1 MWRNVLEAMSF
12 FNFNRQI
19 DCDGA
24 DLYKIKKK
32 TKKNSMVYLVY
43 YPNLCSWSSECQTI
57 SRQLIVEI
65 PGQMNSAKANIPEW
79 DIWLIA

>member
-1 MWRNVLEAMSF
+1 MWRNVLEAMSI

-24 DLYKIKKK
+24 DLYKIEKKK
-32 TKKNSMVYLVY
+32 HMVYLVY

-57 SRQLIVEI
+57 SRQLIIEI
-65 PGQMNSAKANIPEW
+65 PGQMSSAKANIPKW
-79 DIWLIA
+79 DIWIIA